1 MFGFL
6 DSGLGG
12 LVSLR
17 EFRKYSGGEVVYL
30 GDLKHQPYGARPR
43 NEIVSLSERAVSFLL
58 DMGAEEVFI
67 VCNTIAANALGS
79 LRAKFNVP
87 IHGITEWVRYYE
99 PPPDKRIVVIG
110 TRATVESGYYQRTL
124 KAEGIPAPELA
135 LLIEEG
141 HWDDGVV
148 RAYLDSLLPE
158 GEYVLVLG
166 CTHYPVLVPVIR
178 EIRPKV
184 EIVDPAAVLFRNL
197 RREGG
202 DFFVHVYLTRENPRY
217 EDFLL
222 RLGYERDVFSLHF
235 VQDY

>member
-12 LVSLR
+12 LVALR
-17 EFRKYSGGEVVYL
+17 EFRKHSGGEVIYL

-43 NEIVSLSERAVSFLL
+43 GEIVSLSEKAVSFLL

-67 VCNTIAANALGS
+67 VCNTISANALGS
-79 LRAKFNVP
+79 LRSKFGVP
-87 IHGITEWVRYYE
+87 IHGITEWVKYYT
-99 PPPDKRIVVIG
+99 PPSDRRVVVIG

-148 RAYLDSLLPE
+148 REYLNALLPE

-166 CTHYPVLVPVIR
+166 CTHYPVLIPVIR
-178 EIRPKV
+178 ELRPKV
-184 EIVDPAAVLFRNL
+184 EIVDPASVLFRNL

>member
-17 EFRKYSGGEVVYL
+17 EFRKHSSGEVVYL

-43 NEIVSLSERAVSFLL
+43 NEIVSLSEKAVSLLL
-58 DMGAEEVFI
+58 DMGAEEIFI

-79 LRAKFNVP
+79 LRSRFNVP
-87 IHGITEWVRYYE
+87 IHGITEWVKYYT
-99 PPPDKRIVVIG
+99 PPHDRQVVVIG
-110 TRATVESGYYQRTL
+110 TRATIESGYYQRTL

-141 HWDDGVV
+141 HWDDDVV
-148 RAYLDSLLPE
+148 RAYLDSILPQ
-158 GEYVLVLG
+158 GEYVLILG
-166 CTHYPVLVPVIR
+166 CTHYPVLTPLIR

-184 EIVDPAAVLFRNL
+184 EIVDPAEVLFKHL
-197 RREGG
+197 RREGDG
-202 DFFVHVYLTRENPRY
+202 FFVHVYLTRENPKY

-222 RLGYERDVFSLHF
+222 KLGYERDAFSLHF
-235 VQDY
+235 VPDY